1 METKETVSET
11 RSIFNKLSNKTRSI
25 FEALTEMIHKGV
37 TVKEIAEM
45 VKDHESTQTT
55 SKTLLGITYDFYKLK
70 IQDLIFQLE
79 IKQGVS
85 EQILYF
91 KVYTS
96 DHIVFTYRSYEDGL
110 ILSDQIKT
118 DHLPEIVKYN
128 K

>member
-1 METKETVSET
+1 METKETLTES

-25 FEALTEMIHKGV
+25 FETLTEMVHKGV
-37 TVKEIAEM
+37 TVKEISNM
-45 VKDHESTQTT
+45 VKQHESTQKT

-79 IKQGVS
+79 IKQGVI

-91 KVYTS
+91 KVYTA

-110 ILSDQIKT
+110 MLSDQIKT
-118 DHLPEIVKYN
+118 DHFPEIVKAS